1 MSKQSKKILNFPSS
15 SNNQNVTQ
23 NSYIT
28 STNIIE
34 YDYVTKKRDNLY
46 NASLVNLQSPKKQNP
61 NKRIELVKKEI
72 KTENN
77 NNNNSNYQLLIK
89 RIAAQLRHRVRLPT
103 SKIIKVYEPYRTL
116 IMRIANGIKKTA
128 KNFNYWNKWEN
139 DKSQSDKI
147 VEEKKKFGI
156 TLMKKEQ
163 SNSKNLIENKENIKL
178 LCDINDSDLNTE
190 FIDEF
195 EKYLGKNNIEILK
208 ESKLP
213 TFKNE
218 KNEYLLANIQFW
230 KKYINFICLKYKEEM
245 TIFNFINLIEHFYLW
260 IKDPDDAIVFNK
272 LIIQKIQFIFEQ
284 NIINDF
290 LLTHKLKN
298 LEDIFSRY
306 KLIDNKE
313 ANFKEIKIEDNCECP
328 TCQIMK
334 EKSINSETIKFPE
347 SGIKFKSKNSKITD
361 YYGLSIKMKPSQN
374 RTQKKFINY
383 NEDRTIP
390 DYFSFTKVKQDKK
403 EKEKQKS
410 KSKSKSKSKRNK
422 NRPSNNNNKRSLAE
436 KKKKEILDLLNLEPE
451 N

>member
-1 MSKQSKKILNFPSS
+1 MSKQSKKILNFSS
-15 SNNQNVTQ
+15 STNKQNVTQ

-28 STNIIE
+28 STNIIQ

-46 NASLVNLQSPKKQNP
+46 NTSLVNLQSPKKQNP

-72 KTENN
+72 KIENN
-77 NNNNSNYQLLIK
+77 NNSNSNYQLLIK

-272 LIIQKIQFIFEQ
+272 LIIQKIQLIFEQ

-298 LEDIFSRY
+298 LEDIFS
-306 KLIDNKE
+306 
-313 ANFKEIKIEDNCECP
+313 
-328 TCQIMK
+328 
-334 EKSINSETIKFPE
+334 
-347 SGIKFKSKNSKITD
+347 
-361 YYGLSIKMKPSQN
+361 N
-374 RTQKKFINY
+374 R
-383 NEDRTIP
+383 
-390 DYFSFTKVKQDKK
+390 
-403 EKEKQKS
+403 
-410 KSKSKSKSKRNK
+410 
-422 NRPSNNNNKRSLAE
+422 
-436 KKKKEILDLLNLEPE
+436 
-451 N
+451 

>member
-1 MSKQSKKILNFPSS
+1 MIP
-15 SNNQNVTQ
+15 
-23 NSYIT
+23 
-28 STNIIE
+28 
-34 YDYVTKKRDNLY
+34 R
-46 NASLVNLQSPKKQNP
+46 
-61 NKRIELVKKEI
+61 
-72 KTENN
+72 
-77 NNNNSNYQLLIK
+77 
-89 RIAAQLRHRVRLPT
+89 
-103 SKIIKVYEPYRTL
+103 
-116 IMRIANGIKKTA
+116 IKKTA

-272 LIIQKIQFIFEQ
+272 LIIQKIQLIFEQ

-361 YYGLSIKMKPSQN
+361 YYGLSIKMKTS
-374 RTQKKFINY
+374 
-383 NEDRTIP
+383 
-390 DYFSFTKVKQDKK
+390 
-403 EKEKQKS
+403 
-410 KSKSKSKSKRNK
+410 K
-422 NRPSNNNNKRSLAE
+422 NRNQKGSR
-436 KKKKEILDLLNLEPE
+436 
-451 N
+451 

>member
-28 STNIIE
+28 STNIIQ

-46 NASLVNLQSPKKQNP
+46 NTSLVNLQSPKKQNP

-72 KTENN
+72 KIENN
-77 NNNNSNYQLLIK
+77 NNSKYQLLIK
-89 RIAAQLRHRVRLPT
+89 KIAAQLRHRVRLPT

-290 LLTHKLKN
+290 LLTHKL
-298 LEDIFSRY
+298 F
-306 KLIDNKE
+306 
-313 ANFKEIKIEDNCECP
+313 
-328 TCQIMK
+328 
-334 EKSINSETIKFPE
+334 
-347 SGIKFKSKNSKITD
+347 
-361 YYGLSIKMKPSQN
+361 
-374 RTQKKFINY
+374 
-383 NEDRTIP
+383 
-390 DYFSFTKVKQDKK
+390 
-403 EKEKQKS
+403 
-410 KSKSKSKSKRNK
+410 
-422 NRPSNNNNKRSLAE
+422 
-436 KKKKEILDLLNLEPE
+436 
-451 N
+451 

>member
-15 SNNQNVTQ
+15 TNNQNVTQ

-72 KTENN
+72 KIENN
-77 NNNNSNYQLLIK
+77 NNSNSNYQLLIK

-178 LCDINDSDLNTE
+178 LSEINDSDLNTE

-272 LIIQKIQFIFEQ
+272 LIIQKIQLIFEQ

-313 ANFKEIKIEDNCECP
+313 ANFKEIKIEDNCE
-328 TCQIMK
+328 
-334 EKSINSETIKFPE
+334 
-347 SGIKFKSKNSKITD
+347 
-361 YYGLSIKMKPSQN
+361 
-374 RTQKKFINY
+374 
-383 NEDRTIP
+383 
-390 DYFSFTKVKQDKK
+390 
-403 EKEKQKS
+403 
-410 KSKSKSKSKRNK
+410 
-422 NRPSNNNNKRSLAE
+422 
-436 KKKKEILDLLNLEPE
+436 
-451 N
+451 

>member
-28 STNIIE
+28 STNIIQ

-46 NASLVNLQSPKKQNP
+46 NTSLVNLQSPKKQNP

-72 KTENN
+72 KIENN
-77 NNNNSNYQLLIK
+77 NSKYRLLIK
-89 RIAAQLRHRVRLPT
+89 RIADQLRHRVRLPT

-245 TIFNFINLIEHFYLW
+245 TIFNFINLIEHFY
-260 IKDPDDAIVFNK
+260 
-272 LIIQKIQFIFEQ
+272 
-284 NIINDF
+284 
-290 LLTHKLKN
+290 
-298 LEDIFSRY
+298 
-306 KLIDNKE
+306 
-313 ANFKEIKIEDNCECP
+313 
-328 TCQIMK
+328 
-334 EKSINSETIKFPE
+334 
-347 SGIKFKSKNSKITD
+347 
-361 YYGLSIKMKPSQN
+361 
-374 RTQKKFINY
+374 
-383 NEDRTIP
+383 
-390 DYFSFTKVKQDKK
+390 
-403 EKEKQKS
+403 
-410 KSKSKSKSKRNK
+410 
-422 NRPSNNNNKRSLAE
+422 
-436 KKKKEILDLLNLEPE
+436 
-451 N
+451 